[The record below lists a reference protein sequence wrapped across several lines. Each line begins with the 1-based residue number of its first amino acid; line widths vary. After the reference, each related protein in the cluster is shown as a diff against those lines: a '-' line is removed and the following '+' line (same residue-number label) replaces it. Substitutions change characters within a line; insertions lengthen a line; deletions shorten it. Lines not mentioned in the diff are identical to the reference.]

1 MISYYFSVVTIT
13 NNNLF
18 TIFPVNEVPRP
29 DHTGCTVW
37 KCLMA
42 LHSSR
47 LSYFFFFWEKSTIF
61 ISIDSK
67 EVC

>member
-1 MISYYFSVVTIT
+1 MINYYFSVITIRK
-13 NNNLF
+13 NNLF
-18 TIFPVNEVPRP
+18 TINEVPRP

-47 LSYFFFFWEKSTIF
+47 LSYFFLLLGKINH
-61 ISIDSK
+61 IHLY
-67 EVC
+67 